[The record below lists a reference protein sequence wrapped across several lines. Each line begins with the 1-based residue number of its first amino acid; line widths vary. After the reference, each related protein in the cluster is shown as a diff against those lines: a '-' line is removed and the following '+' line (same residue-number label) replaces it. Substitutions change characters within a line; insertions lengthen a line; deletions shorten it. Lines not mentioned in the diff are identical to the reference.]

1 MKNGGEIMNNR
12 IKEIRKEQHRT
23 LYGLARDAGVPV
35 RVLAW
40 IESGKAHHVS
50 SKAALSIADALGVSM
65 DYMLC
70 LED

>member
-1 MKNGGEIMNNR
+1 MANR

-50 SKAALSIADALGVSM
+50 SKDALSIANALGVPLAQ
-65 DYMLC
+65 MLC